1 MRSPASA
8 PSSTRCEVVCRGGRS
23 DTGRLLAP
31 DIARSEDPSG
41 GRRDKDRA
49 VHLRRAR
56 DHALDVVHEVNVVL
70 PWSTWR
76 IVPTLAWIQKRVPS
90 CGELLKRGQVK
101 PVIGYWRRRSG
112 HERGRGE
119 KLALH
124 NPPSTRK
131 GIHKFTFSPSIS
143 PFQYCLPT
151 AAAYWEILGASP
163 CAVTRPP
170 QDCLHAGVAVP

>member
-1 MRSPASA
+1 MRSFAGEVALTLADFSHRILRAARIHQVADATRIA
-8 PSSTRCEVVCRGGRS
+8 PSIC
-23 DTGRLLAP
+23 A
-31 DIARSEDPSG
+31 A
-41 GRRDKDRA
+41 
-49 VHLRRAR
+49 
-56 DHALDVVHEVNVVL
+56 HEVNVVL

-170 QDCLHAGVAVP
+170 QHCLHAGLRFPNLT